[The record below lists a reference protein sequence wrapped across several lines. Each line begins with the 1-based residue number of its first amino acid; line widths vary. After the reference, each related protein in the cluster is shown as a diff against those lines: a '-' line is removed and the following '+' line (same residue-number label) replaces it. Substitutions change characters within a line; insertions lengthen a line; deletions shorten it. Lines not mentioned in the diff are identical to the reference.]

1 MGRSVGLISFLVA
14 AAVVAFL
21 WAKSAQETG
30 PASPAAKQAEQ
41 QALQEASS
49 INLQQAVPA
58 LEAWFAENG
67 TYAGVTLPAA
77 FGVAVM
83 RADGSSYCLQATVAG
98 QVEHLAGPGG
108 STPVAG
114 PC

>member
-1 MGRSVGLISFLVA
+1 VGRSVGLISFLIA

-30 PASPAAKQAEQ
+30 PTSPAAKRAEQ

-49 INLQQAVPA
+49 INFQQAVPA
-58 LEAWFAENG
+58 MEAWFAENG

-83 RADGSSYCLQATVAG
+83 RADGTSYCLQGTIAG
-98 QVEHLAGPGG
+98 RVEHLVGPGG
-108 STPVAG
+108 SAAVDGA
-114 PC
+114 C

>member
-49 INLQQAVPA
+49 INFQQAVPA

-83 RADGSSYCLQATVAG
+83 GADGSSYCLQATVAG

-108 STPVAG
+108 STAVAG

>member
-1 MGRSVGLISFLVA
+1 MAHSVGLISLLVA

-30 PASPAAKQAEQ
+30 PASPAAKRAEQ
-41 QALQEASS
+41 QALLEASS
-49 INLQQAVPA
+49 INVQQAVPA

-83 RADGSSYCLQATVAG
+83 RADASSYCLQGTVAG
-98 QVEHLAGPGG
+98 RVAHLVGPGG
-108 STPVAG
+108 SAVLDG